1 MNRLRNLLS
10 PRAVAAGLLAWLLVA
25 SLSKPKLST
34 PPTDDLAEPLGI

>member
-25 SLSKPKLST
+25 TLSKPKSST
-34 PPTDDLAEPLGI
+34 PPADDLADSLGI